1 MLTKASVCIDIIFP
15 NGWFLVIG
23 VPFASY
29 LPNMSHTAII
39 TKMNLLT
46 FINRHNECGAFC
58 CCWSEYKPLNKHSSC
73 WWFEALWRLWDVSVM
88 GMFFLQV
95 YIHTRQ
101 GANCVFIRN
110 TDRLGIYTQKSPGA
124 VAHVFDTVNAA
135 TTLKHTELNL
145 AATPRPGD
153 TIRFD
158 SLAFPYRFS
167 AAAYIDTGG
176 GISCENTVISLNIS
190 MVGLCFALLWYVF
203 MRLSVISGCREI
215 IYQGLFCV

>member
-1 MLTKASVCIDIIFP
+1 MISFFQTDDFLSLTYPLPHTCRTCHTRQLSPKWTYWHSLIDTMNAGLSVVVALNTSHWTNIRVAGDLRRYDAYEMLVSWVC
-15 NGWFLVIG
+15 
-23 VPFASY
+23 
-29 LPNMSHTAII
+29 
-39 TKMNLLT
+39 
-46 FINRHNECGAFC
+46 
-58 CCWSEYKPLNKHSSC
+58 
-73 WWFEALWRLWDVSVM
+73 
-88 GMFFLQV
+88 FFLQV